1 MTNDRTYYRSL
12 STTELREAA
21 RYAPH
26 NTNWQ
31 ELAIALAE
39 RIEVIRDETLS
50 DMEMRY

>member
-1 MTNDRTYYRSL
+1 MTKDRSYYRQL
-12 STTELREAA
+12 DTNQLREAA